1 MAQAA
6 KVEVVK
12 QDGKYQLLRNGKPY
26 RVNGTGLAN
35 GDLDRLA
42 AHGGNS
48 IRTWATVDGPEGTA
62 RLLDE
67 AHELGITVSLCVYV
81 SLCVCP
87 CVRVCVSVCVSLC
100 VCVCVCGVPG
110 PARLAKGHPEQPPAL
125 PKLLPKLPLR
135 L

>member
-1 MAQAA
+1 MTTPGISLAQAV

-12 QDGKYQLLRNGKPY
+12 QDGKYQLLRNGRPY

-35 GDLDRLA
+35 GDLHRLA
-42 AHGGNS
+42 THGGNS

-81 SLCVCP
+81 GSE
-87 CVRVCVSVCVSLC
+87 RHGFDYYDDDAVS
-100 VCVCVCGVPG
+100 
-110 PARLAKGHPEQPPAL
+110 R
-125 PKLLPKLPLR
+125 
-135 L
+135 